1 MDSTKKI
8 VRYNLSTRI
17 SAPNIGFAIGP
28 FEMIKYTPTQLQEEL
43 YMTTEL
49 DDEQQKV
56 LTEAVDLVKNIY
68 VFAPP
73 GRLEDLNNTCNFLIH
88 VSTSRSSIYMH
99 IYCISRQKKDVVA
112 YVIYLNV
119 IIITLGNALLLS
131 KIRTVSVC

>member
-28 FEMIKYTPTQLQEEL
+28 FEMIKYTPAQLQDEL
-43 YMTTEL
+43 YMTTDL
-49 DDEQQKV
+49 DEEQQKV

-88 VSTSRSSIYMH
+88 VSSGSGSGSSIDIC
-99 IYCISRQKKDVVA
+99 IYIVLVGRRRVLWGMLF
-112 YVIYLNV
+112 I
-119 IIITLGNALLLS
+119 
-131 KIRTVSVC
+131 